1 MNMRTVQNLFS
12 SKSSRISRV
21 LLSNPQKK
29 WTIRKLASEAKIA
42 ISYTHAVVTTL
53 KEQQYV
59 VTENYKIA
67 LIDPIRLLRRWA
79 ASRDFLTEN
88 TILEY
93 ISFEKEVDEFYKKI
107 NNVRA
112 DYALTGLAGAWLV
125 SPYVRPVTFDLYIL
139 DRRGRKEIENQLNLQ
154 PIEKGGNVRL
164 VIPDDMEV
172 SYGLQKI
179 KKINIVSDIQLF
191 VDLFNNPSRGEEA
204 SQSLLEKITK
214 EWGKALTGDNN
225 V

>member
-1 MNMRTVQNLFS
+1 MRLAKSLFA
-12 SKSSRISRV
+12 SKSSRVSRV
-21 LLSNPQKK
+21 LLSNPSKR
-29 WTIRKLASEAKIA
+29 WTIRQLAFEAGVA
-42 ISYTHAVVTTL
+42 TAYTHAIVTTL

-59 VTENYKIA
+59 VTENYKIS
-67 LIDPIRLLRRWA
+67 LVDPIRLLRRWA
-79 ASRDFLTEN
+79 ASKDFLTEN

-93 ISFEKEVDEFYKKI
+93 ISFEKEVDVFYKKI
-107 NNVRA
+107 SKVKL

-125 SPYVRPVTFDLYIL
+125 SPYVRPVTFDVYIL
-139 DRRGRKEIENQLNLQ
+139 DRRGRKEIERQLNLQ

-164 VIPDDMEV
+164 VIPDDEGV

-179 KKINIVSDIQLF
+179 KEIKTVSDVQLF
-191 VDLFNNPSRGEEA
+191 VDLFNNPARGEEA

-214 EWGKALTGDNN
+214 KWGKALTGNKD

>member
-1 MNMRTVQNLFS
+1 MRTVQNPFS
-12 SKSSRISRV
+12 SKSSRVSRV
-21 LLSNPQKK
+21 LLSNPKKK
-29 WTIRKLASEAKIA
+29 WTIRQIALEAKVA
-42 ISYTHAVVTTL
+42 VSYTHAIVTTL

-88 TILEY
+88 KILEY

-107 NNVRA
+107 GRVGSN
-112 DYALTGLAGAWLV
+112 YALTGLAGAWLV

-139 DRRGRKEIENQLNLQ
+139 DGGERKEVENHLNLQ
-154 PIEKGGNVRL
+154 PIEKGGNIRIVM
-164 VIPDDMEV
+164 PDDVEV

-179 KKINIVSDIQLF
+179 KGVNVVSDIQLF

-204 SQSLLEKITK
+204 SQGLLEKITR